1 MKIATPFSS
10 FFPRPNPTIPRTTLF
25 AFDKISLRE
34 RELLVSL
41 FIPIT
46 VCSRTLSSPS
56 FSVPLSIW
64 RRGSV
69 CGAAEQRRR
78 ALFLPF
84 HSLSLSH
91 PTRQSSAF
99 SRFLLHLWAGRKIIN
114 YLALGFDRVIMHRTF
129 ATLNEMLCLFSSAN
143 PFFSSPP
150 LKAFLFLS
158 GVKSAVGW
166 VCVGQQVPVCSVLN
180 VPCYAICL
188 HHCVVAPMCLQP
200 ASGDP
205 GDEKRPSLTFYLL
218 ICTDNAC

>member
-1 MKIATPFSS
+1 MSSFFFPPSPSRRHRRHVEADNLRVGNSCFAPCNQIDLGPSQELLRGRTAPLPRVSFGWLAPSFLSSFPLSISPSSPTEVKRTLNPRLMKIATPFSS

-84 HSLSLSH
+84 HSLSLSLSPH
-91 PTRQSSAF
+91 TPVLSILS
-99 SRFLLHLWAGRKIIN
+99 
-114 YLALGFDRVIMHRTF
+114 
-129 ATLNEMLCLFSSAN
+129 FSS
-143 PFFSSPP
+143 SSV
-150 LKAFLFLS
+150 S
-158 GVKSAVGW
+158 REED
-166 VCVGQQVPVCSVLN
+166 
-180 VPCYAICL
+180 
-188 HHCVVAPMCLQP
+188 H
-200 ASGDP
+200 
-205 GDEKRPSLTFYLL
+205 
-218 ICTDNAC
+218 